1 MYKLYTICGQSFD
14 VGDRFPGTNRDKDR
28 LRRSRSVLL
37 THEQFRNTRF
47 FKIIN
52 VISDREFRMLNELQ
66 DQLNKAKMDH
76 ELLKIK
82 VQSLYTL
89 MAAEGPQDLKANEML
104 DYIAQVC

>member
-1 MYKLYTICGQSFD
+1 MN
-14 VGDRFPGTNRDKDR
+14 RFG
-28 LRRSRSVLL
+28 
-37 THEQFRNTRF
+37 NTRF
-47 FKIIN
+47 LLNHERFF
-52 VISDREFRMLNELQ
+52 SDREFRMLNELQ

-104 DYIAQVC
+104 DYIAKVC

>member
-1 MYKLYTICGQSFD
+1 MYCKQSFD
-14 VGDRFPGTNRDKDR
+14 VGDRFPETNRDKDR
-28 LRRSRSVLL
+28 LRRSRSVPL
-37 THEQFRNTRF
+37 THEQIRKYSIF
-47 FKIIN
+47 FNHKLF
-52 VISDREFRMLNELQ
+52 SDPELRMLNELQ

-104 DYIAQVC
+104 DYIAKVC

>member
-1 MYKLYTICGQSFD
+1 
-14 VGDRFPGTNRDKDR
+14 
-28 LRRSRSVLL
+28 
-37 THEQFRNTRF
+37 
-47 FKIIN
+47 
-52 VISDREFRMLNELQ
+52 MLNELQ